1 MSRVKL
7 TTRSIANFTGE
18 PYKDSWLWDTQILGF
33 GLKVSKAGHRTFVY
47 KFRSNEGRQRKRK
60 IGDANSMR
68 MEDARIEALKLQTKH
83 AMGEEIVRKRQ
94 SRPIT
99 VSEFCDIYMNDY
111 AKLYKKPKSIEEDER
126 TIRLSIRPRLGWI
139 PLTELERKDIARLH
153 QSLADKPYKANRVVA
168 LLSKMINL
176 AQEWEILPDGKNPCR
191 HIRKYKEVAKE
202 RYLSKEE
209 IVRLNEA
216 LDECEINWPVSQS
229 VIDAIRL
236 LMMTGCRLGEILK
249 LELSFVDLEN
259 ARLNLPD
266 SKTGKKTVWLGDNAI
281 SYIRNMSPKA
291 DNPYV
296 VTGQR
301 RGSHLVNIQKPWRFV
316 RKIAD
321 LDDVRLHD
329 LRHTYAS
336 LAVSQNLSL
345 PIVGALLGHKS
356 AKSTERYAH
365 LYSDV
370 IAEAAMKTARQMD
383 SITSTDVAE

>member
-7 TTRSIANFTGE
+7 TTRSVANFEGN

-99 VSEFCDIYMNDY
+99 VSEFCDIYMKDY

-176 AQEWEILPDGKNPCR
+176 AQEWEMLPDGKNPCR

-229 VIDAIRL
+229 VINAIRL

-249 LELSFVDLEN
+249 LEWGFVDLEN
-259 ARLNLPD
+259 ARLNLILMP
-266 SKTGKKTVWLGDNAI
+266 
-281 SYIRNMSPKA
+281 
-291 DNPYV
+291 
-296 VTGQR
+296 
-301 RGSHLVNIQKPWRFV
+301 
-316 RKIAD
+316 
-321 LDDVRLHD
+321 
-329 LRHTYAS
+329 
-336 LAVSQNLSL
+336 
-345 PIVGALLGHKS
+345 ALLCRRIYPCLLS
-356 AKSTERYAH
+356 AHCLDIRAPSQPSVTR
-365 LYSDV
+365 
-370 IAEAAMKTARQMD
+370 IFIQM
-383 SITSTDVAE
+383 

>member
-1 MSRVKL
+1 VTK
-7 TTRSIANFTGE
+7 
-18 PYKDSWLWDTQILGF
+18 PLWDTQILGF

-99 VSEFCDIYMNDY
+99 VSEFCDIYMKDY

-176 AQEWEILPDGKNPCR
+176 AQEWEMLPDGKNPCR

-202 RYLSKEE
+202 RYLSKKE

-229 VIDAIRL
+229 VINAIRL

-249 LELSFVDLEN
+249 LEWSFVDLEN

-266 SKTGKKTVWLGDNAI
+266 SKTGKKTVWLGDNAV
-281 SYIRNMSPKA
+281 SYLRDIAPKA
-291 DNPYV
+291 NNPYV

-356 AKSTERYAH
+356 TKSTERYAH

-383 SITSTDVAE
+383 AITSPDVVE

>member
-7 TTRSIANFTGE
+7 TTRSVANFEGD
-18 PYKDSWLWDTQILGF
+18 PYKDSWLWDAQILGF

-60 IGDANSMR
+60 IGDAKSMR
-68 MEDARIEALKLQTKH
+68 MENARIEALKLQTKH
-83 AMGEEIVRKRQ
+83 AMGEEIIRKRQ

-99 VSEFCDIYMNDY
+99 VSEFCDIYMKDY

-126 TIRLSIRPRLGWI
+126 TIRLSIRPCLGWI

-176 AQEWEILPDGKNPCR
+176 VQEWEMLPDGKNPCR

-229 VIDAIRL
+229 VIDTIRL

-249 LELSFVDLEN
+249 LEWSFVDFEN

-266 SKTGKKTVWLGDNAI
+266 SKTGKKTVWLGDNAVNYLRGI
-281 SYIRNMSPKA
+281 TPK
-291 DNPYV
+291 DNNPYV

-356 AKSTERYAH
+356 AKPTERYAH

-370 IAEAAMKTARQMD
+370 IAEAAMQTARWMD
-383 SITSTDVAE
+383 AITADKA